1 MGFDFMNIS
10 QILSLTAFIITLSQ
24 GDQNPAFADSPSRHT
39 SCFPGLRSRTWW
51 AVSTSSSRSIRRCTI
66 SIQQIDARQ
75 RHVVRKVWKGAQRAD
90 LPPDQNLHFVF
101 AFTLCCDKWPSSRW
115 WIHAAN
121 ITLGAEKEIT
131 VVLHE
136 KLFHNN
142 VKFLHKEYWTV
153 ECLWHCYR
161 PRTAL
166 CWAACAVFSSP
177 VSYSAQVF
185 ASFFACAAADWE
197 ASCGTCMR

>member
-1 MGFDFMNIS
+1 MS
-10 QILSLTAFIITLSQ
+10 T
-24 GDQNPAFADSPSRHT
+24 
-39 SCFPGLRSRTWW
+39 
-51 AVSTSSSRSIRRCTI
+51 VSTSSSRSIRRCTI

-101 AFTLCCDKWPSSRW
+101 AFTLCCDKWPSSRS

-185 ASFFACAAADWE
+185 ASFSLVQRLTGRHPAAPVWDKVETMVGADWAHTRVFMI
-197 ASCGTCMR
+197 ASLIFSQSPTTGQPPPYSSAS

>member
-1 MGFDFMNIS
+1 MS
-10 QILSLTAFIITLSQ
+10 T
-24 GDQNPAFADSPSRHT
+24 
-39 SCFPGLRSRTWW
+39 
-51 AVSTSSSRSIRRCTI
+51 VSTSSSRSIRRCTI

-75 RHVVRKVWKGAQRAD
+75 WHVVREVWKGAQRAD

-101 AFTLCCDKWPSSRW
+101 AFTLWCDKWPSSRW
-115 WIHAAN
+115 WLHAAS

-142 VKFLHKEYWTV
+142 MKFLHKEYWTV

-161 PRTAL
+161 PRTAS
-166 CWAACAVFSSP
+166 CWAACALFSSP

-185 ASFFACAAADWE
+185 ASFLLVQRLTGRHTAAPVWDKVETMVGADWAHTWVFMI
-197 ASCGTCMR
+197 ASLIFSQSPTTGQPPPYSAAS